1 IPMAIRLTGH
11 LDHAALQ
18 HALRDVVERHEVL
31 RTVFPSVDGR
41 PHQHI
46 LPPDSLS
53 LDVPVVPVVETEL
66 AEALRGEAAHTFDLS
81 GELPLRAVLFEVAAD
96 EHVLLLVVHHIAA
109 DGWSMAPLGRD
120 LSTAYAARL
129 QGHQPGWEAL
139 PVQYADYTLWQQDL
153 LGDEEDAESVVS
165 QQLAYWRAALEG
177 IPEELQL
184 PTDRPRPA
192 VATHQGGEIPLHIPA
207 EVHRRLLELAR
218 EQGSTLFMVL
228 QSALAVLLSKLGAG
242 EDIPIGTP
250 IAGRT
255 DDALDDL
262 VGFFVNTLVIR
273 TDVSGDP
280 SFTDLL
286 TRVREQ
292 SLAAYAHQDV
302 PFERLVEDL
311 APTRSLARHP
321 LFQVMLTLQ
330 NNSQAGLDLPGID
343 GEVLS
348 AGTLAAKFD
357 LDLDLTEQYDVD
369 RKAAGLSGVLNY
381 AAELFDPETAAVM
394 VARLERV
401 LEAVSAD
408 ADRPLSQFDVLSDS
422 ERRQMLVEWNDTAVD
437 YPHATLPAL
446 FEAQVDR
453 TPDGIA
459 VVCDGVELAYR
470 ELNEQANRLARYLVG
485 QGVGPE
491 SVVALLM
498 ERSVD
503 LVVALLAV
511 LKAGGAYLPI
521 DVEYPADR
529 VTHMLS
535 DACPALVL
543 TTSEWRYLIPQVSE
557 DSVRLVGDTDGV
569 DGQLGTDLADDERRS
584 ALLPEHMAYVIYT
597 SGSTGRPKGVVMSHQ
612 GIVNRLLW
620 GQAEYDLGTEDR
632 FLQKASI
639 GFDAAVWEFF
649 GPLVTGGGLVL
660 AEPGEHKDPAYLA
673 EIIRSERVT
682 SVDIVPSMLQ
692 AFLNEPAAQRCTELR
707 RVFCAGEALPA
718 PLAEQFAEALD
729 ARLDNLYGPTEAAVD
744 VTGWRYEPGTAGVTM
759 PIGRPLWNTRVFVL
773 DAALRPVP
781 VGVAGELYVA
791 GVQLARGYLGRAGL
805 TAERFVANPYG
816 GPGERMYRTGDLVRW
831 NRDGQLEFIGRADD
845 QVKIR
850 GFRIE
855 LGEIEAV
862 LGGRDE
868 VAQVAVIVREDRPGD
883 KRLVAYLVP
892 VDGTDVDV
900 DGLRAHART
909 ALPDYM
915 VPSAFVVMDE
925 LPLTINGKLDR
936 RALPVPD
943 YTTTTTTSREPVTEQ
958 ERILASLF
966 ADVLGLE
973 RVGVEDSFFELGGD
987 SISSIQLV
995 ARARAAGLVVSAR
1008 DVFRCRTVAEL
1019 AVVAES
1025 AAAVGVC
1032 DVVEGESGAPWVGP
1046 VGLSPVVHWLRERG
1060 GPVDGFRQAVLL
1072 RVPAGLDRQR
1082 LTVAVDAVL
1091 ERHEALR
1098 LRLDKRDGW
1107 SLEVLPAGVV
1117 SAQECVRR
1125 VDAVGLSTEA
1135 VGEVIAVEAEAA
1147 GGRLAPGRGVM
1158 LQVVWFDAGPQA
1170 PGRLLV
1176 VVHHLAVDGVSWRI
1190 LLPDLARAWNMA
1202 VDGQEVVL
1210 ERTGTSFGRWVEHLH
1225 TNALTAQRETES
1237 NLWQQVLSD
1246 GSRNGISLGDR
1257 PLDPARD
1264 VRGAADSVSVV
1275 LSAAQTEPLLT
1286 QVPAVFNGRVQE
1298 VLLAALALAVADHN
1312 RRRQR

>member
-1 IPMAIRLTGH
+1 
-11 LDHAALQ
+11 
-18 HALRDVVERHEVL
+18 
-31 RTVFPSVDGR
+31 
-41 PHQHI
+41 
-46 LPPDSLS
+46 
-53 LDVPVVPVVETEL
+53 
-66 AEALRGEAAHTFDLS
+66 
-81 GELPLRAVLFEVAAD
+81 
-96 EHVLLLVVHHIAA
+96 
-109 DGWSMAPLGRD
+109 
-120 LSTAYAARL
+120 
-129 QGHQPGWEAL
+129 
-139 PVQYADYTLWQQDL
+139 
-153 LGDEEDAESVVS
+153 
-165 QQLAYWRAALEG
+165 
-177 IPEELQL
+177 
-184 PTDRPRPA
+184 
-192 VATHQGGEIPLHIPA
+192 
-207 EVHRRLLELAR
+207 
-218 EQGSTLFMVL
+218 
-228 QSALAVLLSKLGAG
+228 
-242 EDIPIGTP
+242 
-250 IAGRT
+250 
-255 DDALDDL
+255 
-262 VGFFVNTLVIR
+262 
-273 TDVSGDP
+273 
-280 SFTDLL
+280 
-286 TRVREQ
+286 
-292 SLAAYAHQDV
+292 
-302 PFERLVEDL
+302 
-311 APTRSLARHP
+311 

-973 RVGVEDSFFELGGD
+973 RVGVEDSFFELG
-987 SISSIQLV
+987 
-995 ARARAAGLVVSAR
+995 
-1008 DVFRCRTVAEL
+1008 
-1019 AVVAES
+1019 
-1025 AAAVGVC
+1025 
-1032 DVVEGESGAPWVGP
+1032 
-1046 VGLSPVVHWLRERG
+1046 
-1060 GPVDGFRQAVLL
+1060 
-1072 RVPAGLDRQR
+1072 
-1082 LTVAVDAVL
+1082 
-1091 ERHEALR
+1091 
-1098 LRLDKRDGW
+1098 
-1107 SLEVLPAGVV
+1107 
-1117 SAQECVRR
+1117 
-1125 VDAVGLSTEA
+1125 
-1135 VGEVIAVEAEAA
+1135 
-1147 GGRLAPGRGVM
+1147 
-1158 LQVVWFDAGPQA
+1158 
-1170 PGRLLV
+1170 
-1176 VVHHLAVDGVSWRI
+1176 
-1190 LLPDLARAWNMA
+1190 
-1202 VDGQEVVL
+1202 
-1210 ERTGTSFGRWVEHLH
+1210 
-1225 TNALTAQRETES
+1225 
-1237 NLWQQVLSD
+1237 
-1246 GSRNGISLGDR
+1246 
-1257 PLDPARD
+1257 
-1264 VRGAADSVSVV
+1264 
-1275 LSAAQTEPLLT
+1275 
-1286 QVPAVFNGRVQE
+1286 
-1298 VLLAALALAVADHN
+1298 
-1312 RRRQR
+1312 